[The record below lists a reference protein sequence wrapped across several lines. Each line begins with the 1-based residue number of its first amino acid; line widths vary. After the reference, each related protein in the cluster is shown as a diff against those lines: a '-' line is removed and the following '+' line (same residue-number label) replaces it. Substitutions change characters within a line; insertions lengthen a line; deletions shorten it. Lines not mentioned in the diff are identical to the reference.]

1 LDSELVTDEWLTDGW
16 LIGLRTLWSP
26 RAPGN
31 TCLSALRNAKKMGEP
46 AKNNSKGCG
55 GVMRVAPVG
64 LVANRE
70 RAFELGSQTAA
81 LTHGLP
87 SGYLSAGFM
96 ALLIEEIV
104 SGASLADSIQ
114 TAKQGLMTQP
124 GHEEVLNAVESAV
137 FLAQSGA
144 PHTKLPVLGQG
155 WVAEEALAIALFCA
169 LAAPNFEDAVVLA
182 VNHSGDSDSTGAI
195 AGNICGALYGNGA
208 IPAGWLDRLELHDEI
223 TAIADDL
230 ADLRED
236 TLDLDSDAIHQRY
249 PGW

>member
-1 LDSELVTDEWLTDGW
+1 
-16 LIGLRTLWSP
+16 
-26 RAPGN
+26 
-31 TCLSALRNAKKMGEP
+31 
-46 AKNNSKGCG
+46 
-55 GVMRVAPVG
+55 VAS
-64 LVANRE
+64 RE
-70 RAFELGSQTAA
+70 RAFELGNDTAA
-81 LTHGLP
+81 LTRGHV
-87 SGYLSAGFM
+87 SGRLAAGFM

-114 TAKQGLMTQP
+114 TAKQGLVMQP
-124 GHEEVLNAVESAV
+124 GHEEVLGAVESAV